1 MPVDREL
8 TPMQELAI
16 EQVIWLHRE
25 AGIPVRRLATR
36 FSTSPARVSN
46 WINRHQAPSPMSCQ
60 RIERAYQEEQGK
72 RSAPGPLEQD

>member
-1 MPVDREL
+1 MTVDRKL

-25 AGIPVRRLATR
+25 AGIPVRQLATR

-46 WINRHQAPSPMSCQ
+46 WINRHQSPSPMSCQ
-60 RIERAYQEEQGK
+60 RIERLFQEEQTK
-72 RSAPGPLEQD
+72 RATPGPVEN